1 MRNRRYN
8 VTPNYIYL
16 RPWYRTNQSGTEQ
29 HWDATEQTTIGLE
42 QKNTTKTKLGF
53 SSCMCYNCSASY
65 VLSVPWT
72 IIDIVKRSRSRGLA
86 LYFRRCKHC
95 RDCRSKQQL

>member
-29 HWDATEQTTIGLE
+29 HWDATEQTTAE
-42 QKNTTKTKLGF
+42 K
-53 SSCMCYNCSASY
+53 YNKKVIRIFIVY
-65 VLSVPWT
+65 VL
-72 IIDIVKRSRSRGLA
+72 
-86 LYFRRCKHC
+86 
-95 RDCRSKQQL
+95 